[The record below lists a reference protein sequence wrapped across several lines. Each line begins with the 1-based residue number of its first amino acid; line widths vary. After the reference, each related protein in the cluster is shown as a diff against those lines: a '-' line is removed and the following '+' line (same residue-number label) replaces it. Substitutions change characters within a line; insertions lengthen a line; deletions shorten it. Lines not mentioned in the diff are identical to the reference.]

1 MSNIVNYISS
11 AAIPVIIISIILYGL
26 KEKNNVF
33 DTFIDGAKEGIE
45 IVFKL
50 FPTLIG
56 IFLAVGALRSSGLIE
71 FIVNLI
77 SPVVEFL
84 KFPSEVMP
92 LALLRPISGSASMAV
107 AVDIMQNYGVDT
119 LTGIITSTIM
129 GSTETTFYTIAIYTS
144 CVGIKKTRGILF
156 AALAADMAGMIVSTI
171 VCRILSWSFCWQ
183 KLKINV
189 LYLHKLFHDIKF
201 KGNLIQMILKIICFF
216 LIFNIIRKI
225 LIKTISKKLVRK
237 IKKTL

>member
-1 MSNIVNYISS
+1 MTNVINYISS
-11 AAIPVIIISIILYGL
+11 AAIPIMITIIILYGL

-33 DTFIDGAKEGIE
+33 DTFLDGAKEGIE

-50 FPTLIG
+50 FPTLVG

-71 FIVNLI
+71 FIVGLL

-84 KFPSEVMP
+84 RFPSEIMP

-107 AVDIMQNYGVDT
+107 AVDIMQTYGVDT
-119 LTGIITSTIM
+119 LTGIISSTIM

-156 AALAADMAGMIVSTI
+156 AALAADVAGMLASTI
-171 VCRILSWSFCWQ
+171 ICRILS
-183 KLKINV
+183 
-189 LYLHKLFHDIKF
+189 
-201 KGNLIQMILKIICFF
+201 
-216 LIFNIIRKI
+216 
-225 LIKTISKKLVRK
+225 
-237 IKKTL
+237 